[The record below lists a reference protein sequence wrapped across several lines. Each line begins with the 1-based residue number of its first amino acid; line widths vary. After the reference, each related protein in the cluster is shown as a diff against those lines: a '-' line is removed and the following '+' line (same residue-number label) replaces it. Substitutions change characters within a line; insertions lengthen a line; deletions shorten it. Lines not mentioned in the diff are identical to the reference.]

1 MIIGL
6 DFDNTIVSY
15 DSLFHK
21 VALEQAVI
29 PETTLVNKIAV
40 RNHLRNVNKESI
52 WTVMQGYVYGERMQE
67 AQPYEGVIEFII
79 LAKQLGHTLFIVSHK
94 TKYPFLGPKYD
105 LHLSAIKWIENYL
118 SNAGQPLFS
127 RNEYFFEI
135 TKEEKVQRI
144 KSSGCDMYID
154 DLPEI
159 LLHKHFPPNCKKI
172 LFDPE
177 KHYIDENFEGLT
189 IANSWP
195 QIYDLLLKYK
205 CLDGSNT

>member
-94 TKYPFLGPKYD
+94 TKYPFLGPQYD
-105 LHLSAIKWIENYL
+105 LHLSAIKWITNHL
-118 SNAGQPLFS
+118 SSKGRPLFLK
-127 RNEYFFEI
+127 NEYFFEI

-144 KSSGCDMYID
+144 KNCGCNIYID

-159 LLHKHFPPNCKKI
+159 LLNDSFPRDCRKL
-172 LFDPE
+172 LFDSE
-177 KHYIDENFEGLT
+177 KHYLT
-189 IANSWP
+189 KKFNGIKIMNSWE
-195 QIYDLLLKYK
+195 QIASELL
-205 CLDGSNT
+205 

>member
-1 MIIGL
+1 MLIGL

-21 VALEQAVI
+21 VAIEQKVI
-29 PETTLVNKIAV
+29 PETILVNKIAV
-40 RNHLRNVNKESI
+40 RNHLRSIDKESI
-52 WTVMQGYVYGERMQE
+52 WTEMQGYVYGERMQE
-67 AQPYEGVIEFII
+67 AEPYKGVIEFIVR
-79 LAKQLGHTLFIVSHK
+79 AKQLGHSICIVSHK
-94 TKYPFLGPKYD
+94 TKYPFLGPQYD

-118 SNAGQPLFS
+118 LKDGQPLFS
-127 RNEYFFEI
+127 QSEYFFEI

-144 KSSGCDMYID
+144 KSCGFDMYID

-177 KHYIDENFEGLT
+177 KHYTDENFEGLAT
-189 IANSWP
+189 ANSWP
-195 QIYDLLLKYK
+195 QIYDLFFEYK
-205 CLDGSNT
+205 CPDGSNT